1 MKTARAPI
9 TIPVR
14 MITLGMDSSEA
25 YGGAALVDDGQL
37 IAEAFM
43 EQPLRHSEELL
54 PLVGQLLTAHDIE
67 RTAIGR
73 VAVNRGPGSFT
84 GLRIG
89 IATAKGFAHAL
100 GLPVAGVDGTRVYR
114 ERVPAARRVC
124 VIIKN
129 RRDLFYVQWFTGAD
143 PHGDIRVISRD
154 ELLAELGQLT
164 REVTV
169 VGSGV
174 DEIDCDWREFPYVT
188 VAASAVNRPS
198 PEWVARLGQSGP
210 DELYG
215 LDPVYVEPAL
225 GKQRF

>member
-1 MKTARAPI
+1 
-9 TIPVR
+9 
-14 MITLGMDSSEA
+14 MITLGIDSSEA
-25 YGGAALVDDGQL
+25 YGGAALIDDGRL
-37 IAEAFM
+37 IGEAFM

-54 PLVGQLLTAHDIE
+54 PLVSRVLTAHNIE
-67 RTAIGR
+67 RTAIKR

-89 IATAKGFAHAL
+89 IATAKGLAHAL
-100 GLPVAGVDGTRVYR
+100 GIPVTGVDGSRVYR
-114 ERVPAARRVC
+114 ERVPDARQAC

-143 PHGDIRVISRD
+143 PRGDVRVISRD
-154 ELLAELGQLT
+154 ELLAELGRVT

-174 DEIDCDWREFPYVT
+174 DGIDCDWCEFPYVT

-198 PEWVARLGQSGP
+198 PEWVARLGQTGP
-210 DELYG
+210 DELYS

-225 GKQRF
+225 VK